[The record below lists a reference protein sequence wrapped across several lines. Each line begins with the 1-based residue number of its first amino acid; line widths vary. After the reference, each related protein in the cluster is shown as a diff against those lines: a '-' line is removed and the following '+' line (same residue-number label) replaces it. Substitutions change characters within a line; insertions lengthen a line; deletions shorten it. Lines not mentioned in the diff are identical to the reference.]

1 MKALQKIQN
10 EITTEKFP
18 FKISKKK
25 TNTTPIN
32 TNLSYKS

>member
-10 EITTEKFP
+10 EITTETLP

-25 TNTTPIN
+25 QTQPQ
-32 TNLSYKS
+32 